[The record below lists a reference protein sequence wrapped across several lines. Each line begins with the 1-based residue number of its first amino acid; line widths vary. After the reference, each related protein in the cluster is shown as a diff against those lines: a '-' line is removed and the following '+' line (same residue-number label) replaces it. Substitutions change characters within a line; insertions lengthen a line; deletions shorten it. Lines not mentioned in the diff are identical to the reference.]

1 MSPWEI
7 GGLTLFIL
15 VLLFGTFSILFGFPG
30 TVIIFIDAFLY
41 AAVTGFERI
50 GFKILIALLT
60 LSALA
65 EVTDFAVGMAGAV
78 KFGASRKGLWAFLA
92 GGLIGAL
99 LLTPFLL
106 GLGLDR
112 RDLHRGLHRHADV
125 GTARPEKTQTDVPG
139 DIGDHP
145 GPFGGDLREGL
156 HRADHGDYHV
166 NQYLFVRK
174 NA

>member
-30 TVIIFIDAFLY
+30 TVIIFIDAVLY
-41 AAVTGFERI
+41 GAVTGFDKI

-65 EVTDFAVGMAGAV
+65 EVTDFAVGMAGTV

-92 GGLIGAL
+92 GGLTGAL
-99 LLTPFLL
+99 LLSPFLL
-106 GLGLDR
+106 GLGLI
-112 RDLHRGLHRHADV
+112 V
-125 GTARPEKTQTDVPG
+125 GT
-139 DIGDHP
+139 
-145 GPFGGDLREGL
+145 FLGGFVAMLTLEMVTRRRLKPTLREAWGAIL
-156 HRADHGDYHV
+156 GRSAGICVKGFIALIMVIITLTSIYS
-166 NQYLFVRK
+166 
-174 NA
+174 